1 MRIINRG
8 DIMFSNFD
16 YSNIG
21 TQNELARI
29 AEQLERI
36 ADILENI
43 NTNINIE
50 MVKGDENGKYW

>member
-1 MRIINRG
+1 
-8 DIMFSNFD
+8 MFSNFD
-16 YSNIG
+16 YSSIG

-50 MVKGDENGKYW
+50 MVKGDENGKY